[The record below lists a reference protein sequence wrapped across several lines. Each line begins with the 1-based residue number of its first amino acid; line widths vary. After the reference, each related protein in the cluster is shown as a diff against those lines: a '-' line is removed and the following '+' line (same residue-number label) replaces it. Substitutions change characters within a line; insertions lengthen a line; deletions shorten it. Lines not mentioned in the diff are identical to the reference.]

1 MQSSP
6 EDGDLNRDVFGLP
19 DDGKVII
26 LSDSNEEEEQVREE
40 ITVDADAD
48 AAPSFATRMLDSTAS
63 AADTDEALKGVQNDN
78 SDDCTPDQEAD
89 GGSNGGDEDDSP

>member
-26 LSDSNEEEEQVREE
+26 LSDSDEEEEHVREE
-40 ITVDADAD
+40 ITADVD
-48 AAPSFATRMLDSTAS
+48 AAPSFATRMLASTAF
-63 AADTDEALKGVQNDN
+63 ATDTDEALKGVQNDN
-78 SDDCTPDQEAD
+78 SDDCTPGQEAD
-89 GGSNGGDEDDSP
+89 GGSNGGDEADSP